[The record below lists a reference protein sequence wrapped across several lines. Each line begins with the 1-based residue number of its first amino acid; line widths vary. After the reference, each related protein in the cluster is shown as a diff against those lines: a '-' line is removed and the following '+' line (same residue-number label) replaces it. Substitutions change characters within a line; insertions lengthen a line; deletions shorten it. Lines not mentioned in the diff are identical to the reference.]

1 MSTNKLTRTIV
12 LAGAMALLVGAVTS
26 MTNTVFAAPPP
37 GAGPSPEPQANHRL
51 RMEVLR
57 VTVVVLRLEI

>member
-37 GAGPSPEPQANHRL
+37 GAGPPPEPQANHRL